1 MDTLGQRIKGIR
13 NGQSLTQQQFADS
26 ISVSRPFI
34 SRVEAG
40 KENPSD
46 SLLKLISAIY
56 NVKFDWLKTGNG
68 DKQSKP
74 FPYPYAGLQNQIL
87 NSEALELLL
96 KNGNEK
102 HYSFCLSVLISI
114 LQNPK
119 VEAGSRLFYIEQI
132 KMILVSI
139 DYYLKNTPVSGESF
153 NYSLQEELEL
163 QNMLQREFLS
173 NIQTYMERAIR
184 SKEECDLDSLL
195 EE

>member
-1 MDTLGQRIKGIR
+1 MNTLGQRIKEIR
-13 NGQSLTQQQFADS
+13 SEQSLTQKQFADS

-46 SLLKLISAIY
+46 SLLKLISATY
-56 NVKFDWLKTGNG
+56 KVKFDWLKTGNG
-68 DKQSKP
+68 DKQSRP
-74 FPYPYAGLQNQIL
+74 LPYVELQNQIL
-87 NSEALELLL
+87 NSETLELLL

-102 HYSFCLSVLISI
+102 NYSFCLSVLMSI

-119 VEAGSRLFYIEQI
+119 VETGSRLFYIEQI

-139 DYYLKNTPVSGESF
+139 DYYLKNPIVSGESF

-173 NIQTYMERAIR
+173 NIQTYVERAIR
-184 SKEECDLDSLL
+184 SKGECDLDSLL

>member
-1 MDTLGQRIKGIR
+1 MNTLGQRIKEIR
-13 NGQSLTQQQFADS
+13 NEQSLTQQQFADS

-46 SLLKLISAIY
+46 SLLKLISATY

-68 DKQSKP
+68 EKQSRP
-74 FPYPYAGLQNQIL
+74 LPYAELQNQIL
-87 NSEALELLL
+87 NSETLEVLL

-102 HYSFCLSVLISI
+102 NYSFCLSVLMSI

-139 DYYLKNTPVSGESF
+139 DYYLKNTIVSGESF

-173 NIQTYMERAIR
+173 NIQTYMERAVR

-195 EE
+195 NE

>member
-1 MDTLGQRIKGIR
+1 MDSLGQRIKEIR
-13 NGQSLTQQQFADS
+13 NEQSLTQQQFADS

-46 SLLKLISAIY
+46 SLLKLISATY
-56 NVKFDWLKTGNG
+56 NVRFVWLKTGEG

-74 FPYPYAGLQNQIL
+74 LPYTELQNQIL
-87 NSEALELLL
+87 NSETLELLL

-102 HYSFCLSVLISI
+102 NYSFCLSVLMSI

-119 VEAGSRLFYIEQI
+119 VESGSRLFYIEQI

-139 DYYLKNTPVSGESF
+139 DYYLKNAIVAGEFF
-153 NYSLQEELEL
+153 NYSEQEELEL
-163 QNMLQREFLS
+163 QSMLHREFLA
-173 NIQTYMERAIR
+173 NIQTYVENATR
-184 SKEECDLDSLL
+184 SKRECGLDALL
-195 EE
+195 GE